1 MQINPVAP
9 DDKTEVYDM
18 SLFDRFFTKTRTAV
32 LHITSANGFHLRPA
46 AVFVKEAKRFSSTI
60 EAETRG
66 ESVNAKNLNTL
77 LSLNLENGDHFD
89 LVCKGKDAQEALE
102 HLTQTF
108 EQLMCNDKEIATTQK
123 EAHHYEG
130 MSLEGQIVAQG
141 IAIAP
146 LWHYQEK
153 TIATEDHT
161 TFKEA
166 VEKSLRTLETLTK
179 KHDASADGDI
189 YMAQKALLEGLLEE
203 CNTIEEFVTA
213 VSKESN
219 ALRGGKMEAKIIDY
233 KDILRCVRGHMGYE
247 TTALFPDH
255 PFILISDDL
264 LPSQVETL
272 PSHTAGVVLHET
284 SLTSHT
290 AILLRASGIS
300 SLIIRTDIPASEQN
314 VILDAHSGILILQ
327 PTEAD
332 LKKAKQRQE
341 ADKETE
347 RNATDKR
354 FAPAVTTNGKHMKV
368 LANVTD
374 VASAKQA
381 KEAGAEGV
389 GLLRTEFLFKEE
401 APSFE
406 AQKDAYTAI
415 FSLFDD
421 VTVRTLDVGGDK
433 SLPYIDLPKE
443 NNPFLGIRGIRLF
456 KTHPQV
462 IETQLRAV
470 FEAANG
476 KEIKVMFPMVA
487 TVEEFAEAKTF
498 AKEVAAK
505 YDIDI
510 SNVHFGIMVEI
521 PSVLFLMQAF
531 NKVVDFYSIGTND
544 LNQYLF
550 AIERTH
556 PSLSLNPRSE
566 VLFNTIEQVVKESNK
581 PVSICGELAGDTEA
595 TTRLVNMG
603 IETLSL
609 SPKRIAT
616 LKETIRHV

>member
-1 MQINPVAP
+1 
-9 DDKTEVYDM
+9 M
-18 SLFDRFFTKTRTAV
+18 SFFDRFFAKSRTAV

-46 AVFVKEAKRFSSTI
+46 ALFVKEAKQFTSTI

-66 ESVNAKNLNTL
+66 ESVNAKNLNAL
-77 LSLNLENGDHFD
+77 LSLNLEKGDHFD
-89 LVCKGKDAQEALE
+89 LVCRGKDAQEALE

-108 EQLMCNDKEIATTQK
+108 EQLMQDDKEVTTTQK

-130 MSLEGQIVAQG
+130 TSLEGEIIAQG

-146 LWHYQEK
+146 LWHYHEEK
-153 TIATEDHT
+153 LTSGDDTL
-161 TFKEA
+161 FKEA
-166 VEKSLRTLETLTK
+166 VAKSLHEIDALAEQP
-179 KHDASADGDI
+179 KHAVDSGI
-189 YMAQKALLEGLLEE
+189 HMAQKALLESLAEGCETLEALE
-203 CNTIEEFVTA
+203 AA
-213 VSKESN
+213 VSKESDT
-219 ALRGGKMEAKIIDY
+219 LRGGKMEAKIIDY
-233 KDILRCVRGHMGYE
+233 KDILQRVKRHMGYE
-247 TTALFPDH
+247 TTALYPDH
-255 PFILISDDL
+255 PFILVADDL

-272 PSHTAGVVLHET
+272 PSHLAGVVLQET

-290 AILLRASGIS
+290 AILLRASGIP
-300 SLIIRTDIPASEQN
+300 SLIVRSDIPASEQH
-314 VILDAHSGILILQ
+314 VILDAHSGILLLQ

-332 LKKAKQRQE
+332 LEKAKRRQEEDKKAEK
-341 ADKETE
+341 
-347 RNATDKR
+347 NATEKR
-354 FAPAVTTNGKHMKV
+354 FEPAVTANGKRVKV

-381 KEAGAEGV
+381 KEAGAEGI

-406 AQKDAYTAI
+406 AQKDAYSAI

-433 SLPYIDLPKE
+433 ALPYIDLPQE
-443 NNPFLGIRGIRLF
+443 SNPFLGIRGVRLF
-456 KTHPQV
+456 KTHPQI

-487 TVEEFAEAKTF
+487 TVEEFTKAKAF

-510 SNVHFGIMVEI
+510 SNVRFGIMVEV
-521 PSVLFLMQAF
+521 PSVLFLMQEF
-531 NKVVDFYSIGTND
+531 NKVVNFYSIGTND

-556 PSLSLNPRSE
+556 PTLLLDPRSE
-566 VLFNTIEQVVKESNK
+566 VLFRTIAQVGKESDK
-581 PVSICGELAGDTEA
+581 PVSICGELAGDTEVTA
-595 TTRLVNMG
+595 RLVNMG

>member
-1 MQINPVAP
+1 
-9 DDKTEVYDM
+9 M
-18 SLFDRFFTKTRTAV
+18 SFFDRFFAKSRIAV

-46 AVFVKEAKRFSSTI
+46 ALFVKEAKQFTSTI

-66 ESVNAKNLNTL
+66 ESVNAKNLNAL
-77 LSLNLENGDHFD
+77 LSLNLEKGDHFD
-89 LVCKGKDAQEALE
+89 LVCRGKDAQEALE

-108 EQLMCNDKEIATTQK
+108 EQLMQEDKEVTTTQK

-130 MSLEGQIVAQG
+130 TSLEGEIIAQG

-146 LWHYQEK
+146 LWHYHEEK
-153 TIATEDHT
+153 LT
-161 TFKEA
+161 TGNDTLFKEA
-166 VEKSLRTLETLTK
+166 VAKSLQEIDALAEQH
-179 KHDASADGDI
+179 KHSVDGGI
-189 YMAQKALLEGLLEE
+189 YMAQKALLESLAEGCETLKALEA
-203 CNTIEEFVTA
+203 A
-213 VSKESN
+213 VSKESDT
-219 ALRGGKMEAKIIDY
+219 LRGGKMEAKIIDY
-233 KDILRCVRGHMGYE
+233 KDILQRVKGHMGYE
-247 TTALFPDH
+247 TTALYPDH
-255 PFILISDDL
+255 PFILVADDL

-272 PSHTAGVVLHET
+272 PSHTAGVILQET

-290 AILLRASGIS
+290 AILLRASGIP
-300 SLIIRTDIPASEQN
+300 SLIVRADIAASEQH
-314 VILDAHSGILILQ
+314 VILDAHSGIVVLQ

-332 LKKAKQRQE
+332 LTEAKRRQEEDKKA
-341 ADKETE
+341 E
-347 RNATDKR
+347 RNATEKR
-354 FAPAVTTNGKHMKV
+354 FEPAVTPHGKRVKV

-374 VASAKQA
+374 VDSARQA
-381 KEAGAEGV
+381 KEAGAEGI
-389 GLLRTEFLFKEE
+389 GLLRTEFLFKED

-406 AQKDAYTAI
+406 AQKDAYSDI

-433 SLPYIDLPKE
+433 ALPYIDLPQE
-443 NNPFLGIRGIRLF
+443 SNPFLGIRGVRLF
-456 KTHPQV
+456 KTHPQI
-462 IETQLRAV
+462 IETQLRTM

-476 KEIKVMFPMVA
+476 KKIKVMFPMVA
-487 TVEEFAEAKTF
+487 TVEEFTEAKAF

-505 YDIDI
+505 YEIDI
-510 SNVHFGIMVEI
+510 SNVHFGIMVEV
-521 PSVLFLMQAF
+521 PSVLFLMQDF

-556 PSLSLNPRSE
+556 PTLLLDPRSE
-566 VLFNTIEQVVKESNK
+566 VLFRTIAQVGKESDK
-581 PVSICGELAGDTEA
+581 PVSICGELAGDTEVTA
-595 TTRLVNMG
+595 RLVNMG

>member
-1 MQINPVAP
+1 
-9 DDKTEVYDM
+9 M
-18 SLFDRFFTKTRTAV
+18 SLFDRLFSKSRTAV
-32 LHITSANGFHLRPA
+32 LHITSSNGFHLRPA
-46 AVFVKEAKRFSSTI
+46 AVFVKEAKKFSSTI

-66 ESVNAKNLNTL
+66 ESVNAKNLNAL
-77 LSLNLENGDHFD
+77 LSLNLEKGDHFD

-108 EQLMCNDKEIATTQK
+108 EQLMQDDKEVTTTQK
-123 EAHHYEG
+123 EDHHYEG
-130 MSLEGQIVAQG
+130 TSLEGEIIAQG

-146 LWHYQEK
+146 LWRYREEN
-153 TIATEDHT
+153 IT
-161 TFKEA
+161 TGDDKLFKEA
-166 VEKSLRTLETLTK
+166 VAESLQEIDALAERH
-179 KHDASADGDI
+179 KHSVDGGI
-189 YMAQKALLEGLLEE
+189 YMAQKALLESLAQGCE
-203 CNTIEEFVTA
+203 TIEELEA
-213 VSKESN
+213 AISKESDT
-219 ALRGGKMEAKIIDY
+219 LRGRKMEAKIIDY
-233 KDILRCVRGHMGYE
+233 KDILQHVKRHMGYE
-247 TTALFPDH
+247 TTALYPDH
-255 PFILISDDL
+255 PFILVADDL

-272 PSHTAGVVLHET
+272 PSHLAGVVLQET

-290 AILLRASGIS
+290 AILLRASGIP
-300 SLIIRTDIPASEQN
+300 SLIVRAEIPASEQH
-314 VILDAHSGILILQ
+314 VILDAHSGILLLQ

-332 LKKAKQRQE
+332 LAEARRRQE
-341 ADKETE
+341 EDKKTGKTAAE
-347 RNATDKR
+347 KR
-354 FAPAVTTNGKHMKV
+354 FEPAVTSNGKRVKV

-374 VASAKQA
+374 VASARQA
-381 KEAGAEGV
+381 KEAGAEGI

-401 APSFE
+401 APSFK
-406 AQKDAYTAI
+406 AQKDTYSAI

-433 SLPYIDLPKE
+433 ALPYIDLPQEK
-443 NNPFLGIRGIRLF
+443 NPFLGIRGVRLF
-456 KTHPQV
+456 KTHPQI

-476 KEIKVMFPMVA
+476 KEIKVMFPMIA
-487 TVEEFAEAKTF
+487 TVEEFTEAKAF
-498 AKEVAAK
+498 AKKVAAK

-510 SNVHFGIMVEI
+510 SNVRFGIMVEV
-521 PSVLFLMQAF
+521 PSVLFLMQDF

-556 PSLSLNPRSE
+556 PTLSFDPRSE
-566 VLFNTIEQVVKESNK
+566 VLFRAIEQVVKESDK

-609 SPKRIAT
+609 SPKRIAA